1 VSKKKST
8 GRPRR
13 LRGVKSNMVAAA
25 VELAGGVTAV
35 SKLCGVARQSVY
47 TWVQEWRVERLIDA
61 LKLARVSGIPIEK
74 LAGEAF
80 DPDSIPAAQPSSHS
94 GRARENEWLES
105 KELGGEEAE
114 QLPNL

>member
-1 VSKKKST
+1 MTRRKST

-47 TWVQEWRVERLIDA
+47 TWIEEWRVERLIDA
-61 LKLARVSGIPIEK
+61 LKLARASGIPIER

-80 DPDSIPAAQPSSHS
+80 KPERIPMPKGWRRGSSS
-94 GRARENEWLES
+94 RRPGSW
-105 KELGGEEAE
+105 AE
-114 QLPNL
+114 RPVPGSP